1 MRKLINLLTILFASV
16 TLMLACSDDK
26 SSLPTGP
33 QDQGISLTLIY
44 QNYAYTG
51 SHSWHCIRLMMD
63 DHPLDQCDLGESS
76 QNLGARTYAWQLYA
90 ISDMRM
96 RSTNFQMAT
105 GTVTLDRNRVCIV
118 DSNTVTW
125 R

>member
-1 MRKLINLLTILFASV
+1 MWKPINLLAILIMSII
-16 TLMLACSDDK
+16 LISACGEQQ
-26 SSLPTGP
+26 SSIPIGP
-33 QDQGISLTLIY
+33 QDHGITLTLRY

-51 SHSWHCIRLMMD
+51 SHSWHCIRLMMND
-63 DHPLDQCDLGESS
+63 NPVDQCDLGENS
-76 QNLGARTYAWQLYA
+76 QNFGAKTYTWQLYA
-90 ISDMRM
+90 VSDMRM
-96 RSTNFQMAT
+96 RSTNFQIAT